1 MKTENNQQ
9 FRGEMMNLGGDGRPK
24 TEDRSTQAN
33 EKIRNFQSLDFSKI
47 ISSKKYKTTLIAS
60 ILGIF
65 IFFSNEIKAQTAG
78 DFFNRAARSYV
89 KTEKENALKEVNQGL
104 GQYPTDAKLL
114 ALKEKLEKEQK
125 EEEQEQKQDQQQ
137 QNDQNQS
144 QDSEGEQ
151 GEDKSEQQDGE
162 QSDEDKAKE
171 GQEGKD
177 PSQQSEEAGENS
189 NDQMDAN
196 LADRQ
201 KRLEEMREKLKS
213 MNLTPEQA
221 AQILESLNAAEL
233 RYIQD
238 NKKKPTQRPKRGLP
252 DW

>member
-1 MKTENNQQ
+1 MKTKL
-9 FRGEMMNLGGDGRPK
+9 NLL
-24 TEDRSTQAN
+24 T
-33 EKIRNFQSLDFSKI
+33 
-47 ISSKKYKTTLIAS
+47 IA
-60 ILGIF
+60 LF
-65 IFFSNEIKAQTAG
+65 LFFSSEITAQTAG

-89 KTEKENALKEVNQGL
+89 KTDKENALKEVNEGL
-104 GQYPTDAKLL
+104 GQFPNDGKLK
-114 ALKEKLEKEQK
+114 ALKEKLEKEQ
-125 EEEQEQKQDQQQ
+125 EEEQQQQQQDQQQ

-151 GEDKSEQQDGE
+151 GDNQSEQKDGE
-162 QSDEDKAKE
+162 QTEEDKAKE

-177 PSQQSEEAGENS
+177 PSQQSEEAGENA

-201 KRLEEMREKLKS
+201 KRMEEMREKLKS

-233 RYIQD
+233 RYIQE
-238 NKKKPTQRPKRGLP
+238 NKKKPTERPKRGLP

>member
-1 MKTENNQQ
+1 MKIK
-9 FRGEMMNLGGDGRPK
+9 L
-24 TEDRSTQAN
+24 
-33 EKIRNFQSLDFSKI
+33 SLLLFA
-47 ISSKKYKTTLIAS
+47 LI
-60 ILGIF
+60 L
-65 IFFSNEIKAQTAG
+65 FFSQELAAQTSG

-89 KTEKENALKEVNQGL
+89 KTDKENALKEVNAGL
-104 GQYPTDAKLL
+104 SQFPNDAKLK

-125 EEEQEQKQDQQQ
+125 EEEQEQQQDQQQ
-137 QNDQNQS
+137 QNQQNQS

-151 GEDKSEQQDGE
+151 GESESQEQDGE
-162 QSDEDKAKE
+162 QTEEDKAKE

-177 PSQQSEEAGENS
+177 PSQQSEDAGENA

-201 KRLEEMREKLKS
+201 KKMEEMREKLKS

-221 AQILESLNAAEL
+221 SQILESLNAAEL
-233 RYIQD
+233 RYIQE